1 MNKPDQQT
9 IQRVEKLRERI
20 NSHNH
25 LYYVLDN
32 PEVSDAEYDRLFD
45 ELLALEEKYPSLI
58 TSDSPTQRVGAAPL
72 EEFETIRHALPMLSL
87 NKATSEQAFHD
98 FHRRVLELSGMPE
111 ETIRYMVEPKF
122 DGLAVELIYTN
133 GVFQSGATRGDGIR
147 GEDVTQNLR
156 TVKSIPLRLMGKPV
170 PVLIE
175 VRGEMIMN
183 KKDFQTLNK
192 AREKAGEPLFAN
204 PRNAAAGSVRQL
216 DPKVTSK
223 RPLSMYAYGTGRV
236 EGKNLTNHRDSLR
249 FLEKLGFKISR
260 HVKLCEGVEEV
271 KAYYQTILSQRE
283 KLPYEIDGIVIKV
296 NAFNLQEKMGELS
309 RSPRWAIAWKFP
321 AQQEH
326 TRIKDIVVS
335 VGRTGALTP
344 VALLEP
350 VRVGGVE
357 VSRASLHNEDE
368 IKKKDI
374 RIGDTIIVQRA
385 GDVIPEVVKVVASK
399 RTGRERTFTMP
410 SLCPVCGS
418 GVERPEGE
426 AIHRC
431 TGMGCPAQ
439 IKENLV
445 HFASKGAMGIDG
457 IGHKYL
463 EQMVDKGIIKDQ
475 ADLYFLTK
483 QDLMKME
490 RMGDKLADNMLKAVD
505 QSRTPSLARLIYAL
519 GIRNVGTHL
528 ADVLAKNFGSI
539 ENLANQSKE
548 DLTRIHEIGPIVAES
563 IENFFHN
570 PKNLKILEK
579 LKKGGVNFPV
589 AEAEAGEK
597 PLEGK
602 SFVLTGSLDGFT
614 RDRAREIIEAKGG
627 RVTTSVSKKTDYL
640 ILGKEPGS
648 KYAKAQGLGIKI
660 LNESDFKRLV
670 ESE

>member
-1 MNKPDQQT
+1 MNNPDQKT
-9 IQRVEKLRERI
+9 IQRVELLRDRI
-20 NSHNH
+20 NRHNH

-32 PEVSDAEYDRLFD
+32 PEISDAEYDRLFD
-45 ELLALEEKYPSLI
+45 ALLALEEKYPSLV

-72 EEFETIRHALPMLSL
+72 EEFAMIRHALPMLSL
-87 NKATSEQAFHD
+87 NKATSEPAFLD
-98 FHRRVLELSGMPE
+98 FHRRVLELSGAPE
-111 ETIRYMVEPKF
+111 ETIRYTVEPKF
-122 DGLAVELIYTN
+122 DGLAVELIYIN

-170 PVLIE
+170 PKLIE
-175 VRGEMIMN
+175 VRGEVIMN
-183 KKDFQTLNK
+183 KKDFQSLNQ
-192 AREKAGEPLFAN
+192 AREETGEPLFAN

-216 DPKVTSK
+216 DPKVTTK
-223 RPLSMYAYGTGRV
+223 RPLSMYAYGIGMV
-236 EGKNLTNHRDSLR
+236 EGTALTNHRESLR
-249 FLEKLGFKISR
+249 YLEKLGFKISR
-260 HVKLCEGVEEV
+260 YVELCKGVDQI
-271 KAYYQTILSQRE
+271 KAYYRTILARRE
-283 KLPYEIDGIVIKV
+283 ELPYEIDGIVIKV
-296 NAFNLQEKMGELS
+296 NEFNLQEKMGELS

-326 TRIKDIVVS
+326 TQIKDIVVS

-374 RIGDTIIVQRA
+374 RIGDTVIVQRA

-399 RTGRERTFTMP
+399 RTGRERMFTMP
-410 SLCPVCGS
+410 NLCPVCGS

-439 IKENLV
+439 IKENLF

-505 QSRTPSLARLIYAL
+505 QSRNPSLARMIYAL

-539 ENLANQSKE
+539 ENLANQSRE
-548 DLTRIHEIGPIVAES
+548 DLTRIHEIGPIVAQS

-570 PKNLKILEK
+570 PKNLEILEK
-579 LKKGGVNFPV
+579 LKKGGVRFPV

-597 PLEGK
+597 PFEGK
-602 SFVLTGSLDGFT
+602 SFVLTGSLDDFT
-614 RDRAREIIEAKGG
+614 RDEARRIVEGMGG

-640 ILGKEPGS
+640 IVGKEPGS
-648 KYAKAQGLGIKI
+648 KYTKAQDLGIKI
-660 LNESDFKRLV
+660 LNGSDFKRLI
-670 ESE
+670 ERE